1 MNILM
6 NSVAIYQ
13 SILSARLQSI
23 VCTDWSICDQ
33 PHFHQRGQ
41 WMSLK
46 KKNPVQFL
54 ASFNHIPGSSV
65 FMGMWP
71 VNASDPKIGT

>member
-6 NSVAIYQ
+6 NSVVIYQ

-41 WMSLK
+41 WVSLNK
-46 KKNPVQFL
+46 KYKKTVQFL
-54 ASFNHIPGSSV
+54 ARFNHIPGSSV
-65 FMGMWP
+65 FMGM
-71 VNASDPKIGT
+71 